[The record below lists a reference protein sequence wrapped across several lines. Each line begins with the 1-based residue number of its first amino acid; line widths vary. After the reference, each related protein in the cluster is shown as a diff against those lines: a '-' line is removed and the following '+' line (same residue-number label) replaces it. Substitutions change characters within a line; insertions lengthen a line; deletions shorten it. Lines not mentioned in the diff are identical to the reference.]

1 MRRLLLFAGPL
12 IAVLLLTGSAW
23 GATAPRA
30 TGPASA
36 SPPTGAAH
44 LQTDAIPLPATAPA
58 QPLPATTPLSVS
70 FTLANPHASAIAG
83 FLKQAED
90 PTAPAFHHFLTFSEY
105 LAGFA
110 PPSAQLQ
117 GVEAALSS
125 AGAWQI
131 SPTADRSSVNAEFTA
146 GSLERLLGV
155 SLVSYGSMAGMPL
168 YTAVG
173 SVRLPASL
181 SNLVDGVSGLSD
193 VSTAR
198 FAQAGVSSTLDV
210 PRAPSRLA
218 EFAHVNQTGE
228 DWFVGSDYSQ
238 LYGATKLYPGAGSVP
253 NATFPYSVAI
263 ATLLVSGYNSSL
275 EENLPPWDPAVIN
288 AYFNGTLGPG
298 WPFSDLTGVPVPING
313 VFPPLPGSFG
323 NVNDSTAYETEN
335 SLDLEMAGS
344 LAPGASLYNFYFAA
358 SLLTGGATNGN
369 VADDFAT
376 ALAAAVAYPYGPQH
390 LAVVSCSFG
399 LPDLD
404 DAAWDAALATAALN
418 GVTVVSASGD
428 QGNAPDTLTG
438 RTDGPWPVWP
448 ASDAMDTLGA
458 LSVGGV
464 SLSVTGTPSMYFNG
478 TALNLSYDP
487 DVGSISGVSAWYDT
501 SSPGG
506 QVAGT
511 EGGVST
517 VYPEPPWQFRSAA
530 EWPIV
535 NATLEQ
541 GASALGRSGPDVAM
555 PGNVTIA
562 TVAAD
567 ASGNVYFDV
576 LEGTSIAAPVLAGV
590 LADVVAVE
598 NNGSS
603 GGWTSLGFLD
613 PLIYQFGSYFVTH
626 PGAGGDPFY
635 DVTVGQN
642 YVFSAGAGWDA
653 TTGWGMVE
661 APFLLSA
668 LHNATLLNYVY
679 SGPMPVLPIV
689 PSGPTGNIPWPVIFA
704 IFAVGIVVAIVLVAV
719 AARPSRSQPKP
730 PVVPWGA
737 QGGLP
742 PPPNGVPGY
751 PGTAPGAT
759 FLCPYCG
766 AIRPAEP
773 VRCPQCGAL

>member
-1 MRRLLLFAGPL
+1 MRRPTLLFGPL
-12 IAVLLLTGSAW
+12 FAVLLLTGTAL
-23 GATAPRA
+23 GATAPHEMVTA
-30 TGPASA
+30 TTS
-36 SPPTGAAH
+36 SPTGAAH
-44 LQTDAIPLPATAPA
+44 LATDAVPLPADVPVH
-58 QPLPATTPLSVS
+58 PLPAATPLSVS
-70 FTLANPHASAIAG
+70 FTLTNPHASEIRT
-83 FLKQAED
+83 FLQQAED
-90 PTAPAFHHFLTFSEY
+90 PTSPAFDHFVTFPQY
-105 LAGFA
+105 LERFA
-110 PPSAQLQ
+110 PPVADVQ
-117 GVEAALSS
+117 GVEAALSA
-125 AGAWQI
+125 AGAWHI
-131 SPTADRSSVNAEFTA
+131 TPTADRSSVNAEFTA
-146 GSLERLLGV
+146 GSLEQFLGV
-155 SLVSYGSMAGMPL
+155 SLVSYGSMTGVPL

-173 SVRLPASL
+173 SVSLPASL
-181 SNLVDGVSGLSD
+181 SGLVDGVGGLSD

-198 FAQAGVSSTLDV
+198 FVASGLASTLEAPAV
-210 PRAPSRLA
+210 PSRLA
-218 EFAHVNQTGE
+218 EFAHDNVSGE
-228 DWFVGSDYSQ
+228 DWFVGSDYAQ
-238 LYGATKLYPGAGSVP
+238 LYGATQLFPGTGSVP
-253 NATFPYSVAI
+253 NATYPESVAI
-263 ATLLVSGYNSSL
+263 ATLLVSGYNDTL
-275 EENLPPWDPAVIN
+275 NENLPPWDPAVVQ

-298 WPFSDLTGVPVPING
+298 WPFSSLTGVPIPVAA
-313 VFPPLPGSFG
+313 VLPPLPGPYG
-323 NVNDSTAYETEN
+323 NVNDSSGYETEN

-358 SLLTGGATNGN
+358 SLLTGSVTDGN
-369 VADDFAT
+369 VADYFAT

-390 LAVVSCSFG
+390 LAAVSCSFG
-399 LPDLD
+399 LPDLE
-404 DAAWDAALATAALN
+404 DAAWDAALTTAALN

-428 QGNAPDTLTG
+428 QGNAPDSLTG

-464 SLSVTGTPSMYFNG
+464 SLSVTGNASMYFNG
-478 TALNLSYDP
+478 TSLNLSYDP
-487 DVGSISGVSAWYDT
+487 EVGALSGVSAWYDT
-501 SSPGG
+501 TDVSG

-541 GASALGRSGPDVAM
+541 KGSTLGRSGPDVAM

-567 ASGNVYFDV
+567 LSGNIYFDV

-590 LADVVAVE
+590 LADVIAVE

-626 PGAGGDPFY
+626 PGATGDPFY
-635 DVTVGQN
+635 DVTAGEN
-642 YVFSAGAGWDA
+642 YVFSAGTGWDA

-661 APFLLSA
+661 APWFLSA
-668 LHNATLLNYVY
+668 LHNETLLSYVY
-679 SGPMPVLPIV
+679 SGPTPVLPIV

-719 AARPSRSQPKP
+719 AARPSRAQSKP

-737 QGGLP
+737 QGGGS
-742 PPPNGVPGY
+742 PPNGVPGY
-751 PGTAPGAT
+751 PGTHPGAT